1 MYLLVTSVAYTHLKT
16 NISSPRPLPAKPKSI
31 FTMVARTS
39 AILSLVLA
47 VATAAP
53 AIVWKSDDAA
63 LEKGAVYTSHEIK
76 ATDLLS
82 ELHGSSA
89 GKLSVVFLLARGD
102 SGSELLTTTAPLL
115 EKVSEKRQS
124 ASFVHHHVSGI
135 QSGARLVNDAVQRF
149 PNNAPLLLNL
159 QELGLKLNETSETEA
174 SVEMDGS
181 SGGMLS
187 KREFKQSK
195 RARALAAA
203 SLLVVNVAADTSP
216 DVLDAAVAH
225 AIEHENVG
233 TVVLS
238 AVRSIDEVKQERTM
252 AAKRRWLAQNSG
264 TAATKQTAGHRRL
277 EEDANGAAAENNA
290 ANNKDMTGVYYV
302 AMTPNI
308 LAGLLFFGM
317 FVTVTWIGISCMGMI
332 SGQDVYVKKMPSI
345 GREA

>member
-1 MYLLVTSVAYTHLKT
+1 
-16 NISSPRPLPAKPKSI
+16 
-31 FTMVARTS
+31 MVARTS
-39 AILSLVLA
+39 KILSLVLA

-53 AIVWKSDDAA
+53 AIVWKSDDVA
-63 LEKGAVYTSHEIK
+63 LENGAVYTSQEIK

-82 ELHGSSA
+82 ELHGTSS

-102 SGSELLTTTAPLL
+102 SGSESLTATAPLL
-115 EKVSEKRQS
+115 EKVSEKHQS

-149 PNNAPLLLNL
+149 PKDASLLLNL

-203 SLLVVNVAADTSP
+203 SLLVVDVAADTSP

-225 AIEHENVG
+225 AIEHESVG
-233 TVVLS
+233 TVILS

-252 AAKRRWLAQNSG
+252 EAKRRWLAQHTGAN
-264 TAATKQTAGHRRL
+264 AATKQTVGHRRL
-277 EEDANGAAAENNA
+277 EENANAADAQNNA
-290 ANNKDMTGVYYV
+290 ANNKEGVYYV

-332 SGQDVYVKKMPSI
+332 AGQDVYVKKMPSI

>member
-1 MYLLVTSVAYTHLKT
+1 
-16 NISSPRPLPAKPKSI
+16 
-31 FTMVARTS
+31 MVARTS

-63 LEKGAVYTSHEIK
+63 LENGAVYTSHEIK

-82 ELHGSSA
+82 ELNGSSS

-102 SGSELLTTTAPLL
+102 SGSESLTVTAPLL
-115 EKVSEKRQS
+115 EKVSEKHQS

-159 QELGLKLNETSETEA
+159 QELGLKLNETSEMEA
-174 SVEMDGS
+174 SLEIDGS

-203 SLLVVNVAADTSP
+203 SLLVVDVAADTSP

-225 AIEHENVG
+225 AIEHESVG

-252 AAKRRWLAQNSG
+252 EAKRRWLAQNKNTG
-264 TAATKQTAGHRRL
+264 ATAATKQTAGHRRL
-277 EEDANGAAAENNA
+277 EEDANAAAENNA

-332 SGQDVYVKKMPSI
+332 AGQDVYVKKMPSI